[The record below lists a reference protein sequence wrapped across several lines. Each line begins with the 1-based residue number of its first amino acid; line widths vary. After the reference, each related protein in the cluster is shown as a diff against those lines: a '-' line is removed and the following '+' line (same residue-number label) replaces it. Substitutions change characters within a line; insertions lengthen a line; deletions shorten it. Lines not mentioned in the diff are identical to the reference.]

1 MELFFH
7 STFQKKQITQTTT
20 KSKFENQTIRIGA
33 LVQKKSVEWNAKT
46 ISLKFNI
53 TENDKEFIPVYYDG
67 IKPDLFKEGQG
78 VVVEGKMNGKRFE
91 ANQLLVKH
99 SEEYTVEA
107 EHKKNKE
114 NYYKSIQIQ

>member
-1 MELFFH
+1 MNNNSSYLGNLKSRNKFLIGGVVILTVIIALSVQELKEKTVFFY
-7 STFQKKQITQTTT
+7 TPGEILANP
-20 KSKFENQTIRIGA
+20 SKFENQTIRIGA

-78 VVVEGKMNGKRFE
+78 VVVEGKMNGKR
-91 ANQLLVKH
+91 
-99 SEEYTVEA
+99 
-107 EHKKNKE
+107 
-114 NYYKSIQIQ
+114 